1 MTADPSSGPTTI
13 LFVVTEDW
21 SFVLHRLPQARAA
34 LGLGYRVVVATRVTA
49 DRARIEAEGVIVE
62 PVPFDRAG
70 THPIRELRV
79 VARLCQVIRRHRP
92 RILHVVA
99 VKPITDA
106 GLAALPFRHLSVL
119 NAFTGLG
126 SVLGTPGSR
135 GWLQALISGIIRFT
149 VRANRAHALVQNLD
163 DRQDVL
169 ERGFAVDDRLHVIRG
184 SGVDV
189 RGLQPMP
196 EPPEPIVATMVSRIL
211 WDKGVAELVEAARI
225 LHARRVPVTVRL
237 VGDRDAA
244 NPNSAGADDLQRW
257 RAAGDV
263 ELPGYSTDVGQVW
276 AESHIAL
283 LPSYREGMPKS
294 LLEPA
299 ACGRPLVTTDT
310 TGCRDLVPDGS
321 TGILVPLYDAKA
333 LADAIQNLAENPE
346 MRRRMGRN
354 ARALVEREFSEER
367 VIAGTQALYRDL
379 AARAAGRRRG

>member
-1 MTADPSSGPTTI
+1 M
-13 LFVVTEDW
+13 FVVTEDW
-21 SFVLHRLPQARAA
+21 SFMLHRLPQARAA
-34 LGLGYRVVVATRVTA
+34 LDLGYRVVVATRVNA

-70 THPIRELRV
+70 THPLRELRV
-79 VARLCQVIRRHRP
+79 VASLWRAIRRYRP
-92 RILHVVA
+92 SILHVVA

-106 GLAALPFRHLSVL
+106 GLAALPFRRLSVL

-126 SVLGTPGSR
+126 SVLGTPGAR
-135 GWLQALISGIIRFT
+135 GWLQVLISAIVRFT

-163 DRQDVL
+163 DRRDVL
-169 ERGFAVDDRLHVIRG
+169 DRGFAVPARLHVIRG

-196 EPPEPIVATMVSRIL
+196 EPPGPVVATMVSRIL

-225 LHARRVPVTVRL
+225 LRARGAPVTVRL
-237 VGDRDAA
+237 VGDRDPA

-257 RAAGDV
+257 RAAGEV
-263 ELPGYSTDVGQVW
+263 ELPGYSTDVRQVW
-276 AESHIAL
+276 TESHIAV

-310 TGCRDLVPDGS
+310 TGCRDLVPDGN
-321 TGILVPLYDAKA
+321 TGVLVPLYDAEA
-333 LADAIQNLAENPE
+333 LADAIQKLAENPE
-346 MRRRMGRN
+346 MRRRMGDN

-367 VIAGTQALYRDL
+367 VIAETQALYHDL
-379 AARAAGRRRG
+379 AARAAGRRQG